1 MQLLSM
7 VCPKCGANL
16 EINPT
21 LKEAFCQYCG
31 AKLLIDGMQATNQ
44 MGQPVADRNLLE
56 LLQSIAPVLADKEA
70 VIPHLNQKQKSLQY
84 LENKASKPIVPI
96 EALNDKINSYISP
109 QYEKIFLIFGI
120 ICTVL
125 STLSVYF
132 IPLILF
138 SPVAFCFVFLYLQ
151 IKERAKT
158 AKLIERTKTE
168 VSELSQKMN
177 SYNEALSKYS
187 TDVIPPIYQTAEAVD
202 FFLAALSNQRAT
214 TMQQAI
220 NLYEEDKRNKK
231 MDAMQKQQLARLE
244 NLESLAQENAAL
256 RAQMNSKQN
265 TKK

>member
-31 AKLLIDGMQATNQ
+31 AKLLVDGMQATNQ

-109 QYEKIFLIFGI
+109 QYEKKFLIIGI

-125 STLSVYF
+125 SILSVYSF
-132 IPLILF
+132 IIF
-138 SPVAFCFVFLYLQ
+138 SPVAFCFIFLYIQ
-151 IKERAKT
+151 IKERAKI